1 MLNGKVAVVVLL
13 VSGLVTGCSSSP
25 GSLAA
30 RLSENGRLLQDGPL
44 SLMTSANVAAERL
57 NDVPILYEF
66 AVEANAVKPAM
77 VFQDGGG
84 NQAGQFPA
92 ADIRSQQ
99 IALSSVSEAGWRNIT
114 LVGEGRIDSHCT
126 RFISALYA
134 LEKEKKAT
142 LANMNAIQSATVG
155 IMGLALAAQQAI
167 GITGVAFGLAA
178 SLFDNTTSAV
188 LYQMPAQSITSIVL
202 AQRDVLRK
210 DEEVALAHVTNQG
223 MASARLAEYTRY
235 CIPVTIEANISNV
248 LGNAKAGK
256 DGGIETSIT
265 RAAVTSSALATQI
278 TGIRNDPTNL
288 RNLAQP
294 GTPAVAANRPLDTA
308 ARASMNAFNAK
319 IDRLTDH
326 GTLENIARQLKINLD
341 EWAEKNTTKVSE
353 LDPNLLK
360 QVIKRQANIMVQK
373 TADHQAEIASLNKRV
388 DPIITGN

>member
-77 VFQDGGG
+77 VFEDGGG

-114 LVGEGRIDSHCT
+114 RVGEGRIDSHCT

-223 MASARLAEYTRY
+223 MASGRLAEYTRY

-256 DGGIETSIT
+256 DGGIETSVT

-278 TGIRNDPTNL
+278 TGIRNDTSNI
-288 RNLAQP
+288 RNPSQSTTRMAPEKQRP
-294 GTPAVAANRPLDTA
+294 GPEV
-308 ARASMNAFNAK
+308 NAWSKAFDLK
-319 IDRLTDH
+319 IDSLTDH
-326 GTLENIARQLKINLD
+326 ATLENVARALNIPLD
-341 EWAEKNTTKVSE
+341 EWAKGKNTQVSV
-353 LDPNLLK
+353 LDPILLK
-360 QVIKRQANIMVQK
+360 KLIKSEAYSQVAQA
-373 TADHQAEIASLNKRV
+373 ADRQAEIANLNERL
-388 DPIITGN
+388 DPIIQGN